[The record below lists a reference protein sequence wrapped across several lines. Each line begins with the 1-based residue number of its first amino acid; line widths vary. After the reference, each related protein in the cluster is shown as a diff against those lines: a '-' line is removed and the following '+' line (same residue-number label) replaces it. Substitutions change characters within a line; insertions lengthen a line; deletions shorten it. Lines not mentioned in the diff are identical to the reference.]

1 MRKPERIYAIAGALL
16 FHLVVLVVFVSTF
29 LTYPP
34 AGVEEWPPQK
44 PHDIML
50 EKVEDIYASGEFVKT
65 GTILK
70 NSSPLTN
77 RGPRVV
83 PTRVRTRMAGVWK
96 MP

>member
-65 GTILK
+65 GDNLDELLPPDEPAP
-70 NSSPLTN
+70 SDVTN
-77 RGPRVV
+77 PV
-83 PTRVRTRMAGVWK
+83 PTLSLIHI
-96 MP
+96 